1 MTTTTINLL
10 AAASAAQAAALDLIE
25 AARDGSVSCT
35 GNIGAGKTTIA
46 LADSLRLLLDVAE
59 DETVEDVSQLM
70 AALARFLEGR
80 IT

>member
-1 MTTTTINLL
+1 MNTQMQTLL
-10 AAASAAQAAALDLIE
+10 AAASAANAAAGDMID
-25 AARDGSVSCT
+25 AVRDGSVSCT
-35 GNIGAGKTTIA
+35 GNIGAGETTIA